1 MVVGFIFIKT
11 ESKMEVKAFRS
22 LKMVKEISELIPLFG
37 EFDLLAKV
45 EARDFNELSKI
56 VLKKIRTI
64 PGVIETRTLPG
75 VKI

>member
-1 MVVGFIFIKT
+1 MVGFIFIKT
-11 ESKMEVKAFRS
+11 ESKKEVKTFRS
-22 LKMVKEISELIPLFG
+22 LKMLKEITELTPLFG

-45 EARDFNELSKI
+45 EARDFNELSVI